1 MTEKTLKSGY
11 KLQTVSEGGNHFTPH
26 SEKEYSAE
34 LGVKYDTDKLR
45 YDLIPPEASA
55 SLAKVLTYGASK
67 YGPDNWMKVDDVI
80 PRYYAAMQRH
90 VEAWR
95 SGEHTDPESG
105 LTHLSHAMACLSFLI
120 ALEDGVEVPW
130 YDA

>member
-1 MTEKTLKSGY
+1 MYGKIGMKHD
-11 KLQTVSEGGNHFTPH
+11 Q
-26 SEKEYSAE
+26 
-34 LGVKYDTDKLR
+34 DKPR
-45 YDLIPPEASA
+45 YDLIPPEAMNE
-55 SLAKVLTYGASK
+55 LAKVLTYGAEK
-67 YGPDNWMKVDDVI
+67 YSPDNWMKVDDGI

-105 LTHLSHAMACLSFLI
+105 LTHLSHAMTCLSFLI

-130 YDA
+130 YESPAEHQHES

>member
-1 MTEKTLKSGY
+1 MYGKIGMKHD
-11 KLQTVSEGGNHFTPH
+11 Q
-26 SEKEYSAE
+26 
-34 LGVKYDTDKLR
+34 DKPR
-45 YDLIPPEASA
+45 YDLIPPEAMNE
-55 SLAKVLTYGASK
+55 LAKVLAYGAGK
-67 YGPDNWMKVDDVI
+67 YSPDNWMRVKNGEQ
-80 PRYYAAMQRH
+80 RYYAAMQRH

-130 YDA
+130 YESPAEHQHES